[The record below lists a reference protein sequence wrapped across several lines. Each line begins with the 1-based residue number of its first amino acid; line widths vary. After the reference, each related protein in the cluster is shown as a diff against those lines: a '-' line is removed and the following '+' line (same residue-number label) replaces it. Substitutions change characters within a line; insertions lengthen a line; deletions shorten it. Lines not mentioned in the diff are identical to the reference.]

1 MPYRTGARINS
12 HLAGESFDPRPCLDF
27 GFTHYLQG
35 KFLFLNPWDSESDLS
50 VSNMY
55 LYDFQAEKGCTRQ
68 KQKGL
73 AEAPRKPRAWWVKV
87 GGAVRVSPFHP
98 TVFCPL
104 KAAWPITAAEIP
116 DIGVTSFA
124 CNRETMMKTKS
135 HNVKNSHNKTE
146 AEALFTSTNKQRST
160 RRLMPS
166 WQLEKLC
173 WHVLMYYRGWLITV
187 VKFKKDSLV
196 RVIESWLEE
205 VKGMEENKRM

>member
-55 LYDFQAEKGCTRQ
+55 LIIWFSREKGLHEV
-68 KQKGL
+68 KKSL

-116 DIGVTSFA
+116 DISVTSFA
-124 CNRETMMKTKS
+124 CNGENHDENQKS
-135 HNVKNSHNKTE
+135 QRQELPQQNRSRSPLHKYKQTE
-146 AEALFTSTNKQRST
+146 VHPQVDAKLAT
-160 RRLMPS
+160 R
-166 WQLEKLC
+166 KV
-173 WHVLMYYRGWLITV
+173 VLTCLDV
-187 VKFKKDSLV
+187 L
-196 RVIESWLEE
+196 
-205 VKGMEENKRM
+205 